1 MGSYFLLRTICVWL
15 NFCQLSSLPIEKM
28 NILVAKNITAIKGTS
43 AQMKKVQLF
52 RNFLWFPIISITLFN
67 VTFKIEDKNYHIPE
81 SHYIILGILILLLI
95 ATFFFGKSS

>member
-1 MGSYFLLRTICVWL
+1 
-15 NFCQLSSLPIEKM
+15 M
-28 NILVAKNITAIKGTS
+28 NILAAKNITAIKGTS

>member
-1 MGSYFLLRTICVWL
+1 
-15 NFCQLSSLPIEKM
+15 M

>member
-1 MGSYFLLRTICVWL
+1 
-15 NFCQLSSLPIEKM
+15 M
-28 NILVAKNITAIKGTS
+28 NILAAKNITAIKGTS

-52 RNFLWFPIISITLFN
+52 RNFLWFPMISITLFN

>member
-1 MGSYFLLRTICVWL
+1 
-15 NFCQLSSLPIEKM
+15 M
-28 NILVAKNITAIKGTS
+28 NILVAKNIAAISAS

-67 VTFKIEDKNYHIPE
+67 VTFKIEDKNYQIPQ
-81 SHYIILGILILLLI
+81 SHYIILAVLVFLFI